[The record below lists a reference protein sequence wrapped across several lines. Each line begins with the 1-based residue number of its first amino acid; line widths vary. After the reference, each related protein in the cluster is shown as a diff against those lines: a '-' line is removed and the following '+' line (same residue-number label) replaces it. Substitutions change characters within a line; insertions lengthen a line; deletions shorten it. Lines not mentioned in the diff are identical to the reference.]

1 MIKLKIKFSSMS
13 KKNRIPDNTRHRELR
28 QKLMKM
34 ILWPPEPSQKLRCS
48 RPMLQRGGDFH
59 ILKELDGLSPETM
72 LLLWSMMERYNSE
85 SKFKIFFET
94 LPETFNT
101 GLSFGI
107 EALAALE
114 GTLLFE
120 EIIQAKEHLRMQYD
134 VLCPLLCNKH
144 PDIFQPDLY
153 TWDRFLWAC
162 ELWYSNSMKVV
173 FPDEKL
179 KTCLVPV
186 AGLLN
191 HSLCPHIIRYGRVD
205 SASKALKFSLSRP
218 CREGEQCYLSYGNF
232 SSSHLIT
239 FYGFMPKGENLY
251 DVIPLDIDAPQSDDF
266 GNSRES
272 EWTAHMVR
280 GTWFSSNHEL
290 FNYGLP
296 PPLLNYLRAT
306 LNGSKLPMETF
317 VDTENEM
324 AVLETLCS
332 IFDPMLEGLG
342 VLENDQR
349 ANLGWDVKL
358 ALDFKDLQR
367 RIISSVLASCSAG
380 LETLQRL
387 GLKESMNA
395 AATTE
400 DS

>member
-342 VLENDQR
+342 VLENDQSFGFQR
-349 ANLGWDVKL
+349 STAKDHIFGLGFMFSW
-358 ALDFKDLQR
+358 
-367 RIISSVLASCSAG
+367 
-380 LETLQRL
+380 T
-387 GLKESMNA
+387 
-395 AATTE
+395 
-400 DS
+400 

>member
-120 EIIQAKEHLRMQYD
+120 EIIQAKE
-134 VLCPLLCNKH
+134 
-144 PDIFQPDLY
+144 
-153 TWDRFLWAC
+153 
-162 ELWYSNSMKVV
+162 
-173 FPDEKL
+173 
-179 KTCLVPV
+179 
-186 AGLLN
+186 
-191 HSLCPHIIRYGRVD
+191 LCPHIIRYGRVD